1 MPHGQAPP
9 PPSPPLLD
17 LLLSVPPSTPQRRL
31 AICGNRS
38 LPLPQHHAAPEDLVS
53 VISGRAAGP
62 RDGVP
67 RAPGQ
72 DRDGVGLRLGHRPP
86 PPPRHEQRDHA
97 VRATP

>member
-1 MPHGQAPP
+1 MAKPRLLHPH
-9 PPSPPLLD
+9 PLLD
-17 LLLSVPPSTPQRRL
+17 VLLSVHPPLPPPPQRRL

-53 VISGRAAGP
+53 VISGRADGP

-86 PPPRHEQRDHA
+86 PAPRHEQ
-97 VRATP
+97 